1 MVRCLER
8 VHNPP
13 VAEDMVPVRTTRS
26 RSVMITALVLNN
38 AEQTWSHSWPMDRS
52 ELDCR

>member
-1 MVRCLER
+1 MVLWANVVWNIALTNPVMVDGMFGGSGWFDVGRGER

-26 RSVMITALVLNN
+26 
-38 AEQTWSHSWPMDRS
+38 
-52 ELDCR
+52 